1 MVGVVYIKSQQNGVT
16 YVNEEHPHPTLSRT
30 NFRADSESGNQ
41 SPFKKMTLKGFFHSN
56 VYAILCSNFSN
67 TTERF
72 CIHRW
77 NTRKDINGH
86 SVIEN

>member
-41 SPFKKMTLKGFFHSN
+41 SPFKKMTLKGFFMRFYVQILVIQQN
-56 VYAILCSNFSN
+56 VSVYIDGIL
-67 TTERF
+67 ER
-72 CIHRW
+72 
-77 NTRKDINGH
+77 T
-86 SVIEN
+86 